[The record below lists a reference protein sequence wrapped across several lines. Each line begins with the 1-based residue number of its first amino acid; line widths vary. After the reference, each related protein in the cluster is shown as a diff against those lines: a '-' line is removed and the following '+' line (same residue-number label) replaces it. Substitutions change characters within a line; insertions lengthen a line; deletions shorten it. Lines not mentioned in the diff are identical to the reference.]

1 MRAYTTG
8 MRHARDILSRTSHLS
23 RHARDAM
30 ARRATT
36 WGTCWVCHHSRRLSE
51 TVYLT
56 GIDALTCHWC
66 LSSNPPISAHHE
78 RRVLAL
84 EQYEDGQWEKV
95 KP

>member
-1 MRAYTTG
+1 MRAYATG
-8 MRHARDILSRTSHLS
+8 MRHARDICSRTS

-36 WGTCWVCHHSRRLSE
+36 WVACWVCHHSRRRSE

-56 GIDALTCHWC
+56 GLEGYVCHWC
-66 LSSNPPISAHHE
+66 LSSNPPISAQRD
-78 RRVLAL
+78 RRVTAL